1 MDIKLKKTLTKLLNK
16 RDSKKSFNYPLLED
30 AFSSK
35 DLLEAIKVILSRQI
49 TMSQKTKK
57 FE

>member
-16 RDSKKSFNYPLLED
+16 KDTKKSFNYPLLED

-35 DLLEAIKVILSRQI
+35 DLLEYNWFAAAAAFIR
-49 TMSQKTKK
+49 T
-57 FE
+57 